1 MTKRRDL
8 VKMLLKAG
16 FVSEGGTKHEWFAN
30 GKVRVSVKR
39 HREIDDITTKK
50 ILREAGLR

>member
-16 FVSEGGTKHEWFAN
+16 FEPDGGTKHEKFTK
-30 GKVRVSVKR
+30 GSITVKVQR
-39 HREIDDITTKK
+39 HREIPDASAKK
-50 ILREAGLR
+50 ILRDAGLR